1 MRVTVVGA
9 GRVGLSTALSFAY
22 IGHEV
27 ICVDNRK
34 EAIEPLRRR
43 RPTFFEPGIAEL
55 LQQTDIEFSDRLTP
69 GAVSAPVLTVAVGT
83 PPLPDGKA
91 DVSAVE
97 SVASE
102 VASLLPAGR
111 STIFVIKSTVPPG
124 TSRRVQDLID
134 DSLAADRTSV
144 SVAAN
149 PEFLRGSTSLLDTLC
164 PDRIVLGTS
173 DADARHA
180 LTELYRPIIE
190 QQFPLPAPISH
201 PKRPARVPVVLTTPV
216 NAELIKYVSNAFLA
230 ARLSFVNE
238 IAGLADR
245 IGADITEV
253 MKGVGLDPRIGSSYL
268 EAGVGW
274 GGPCFGK
281 DTSALLSLGEEN
293 GYEMPVLQS
302 TIIANDR
309 QRRAVVGKLERALGG
324 LTGRTI
330 GVLGLAYKAGT
341 DEVIDSPALAVASG
355 LIEAGAHVRGFDPMA
370 EATARTKYPHLQIE
384 YCDAP
389 LDTARG
395 CDALVVMC
403 DWPEF
408 KDLPL
413 ERLAA
418 AMRGKILLDARN
430 ALERRSVEGSGLTY
444 LGMGR

>member
-1 MRVTVVGA
+1 MQVTVVGA

-27 ICVDNRK
+27 TCVDNRK

-55 LQQTDIEFSDRLTP
+55 LQQTDIEFSDRLTR
-69 GAVSAPVLTVAVGT
+69 GAAAAPVLTVAVGT

-111 STIFVIKSTVPPG
+111 STVFVIKSTVPPG

-134 DSLAADRTSV
+134 DSLAADGTSV

-173 DADARHA
+173 DADASDA

-190 QQFPLPAPISH
+190 QRFPLPAPISH
-201 PKRPARVPVVLTTPV
+201 PKRPARVPVMLTTPV

-302 TIIANDR
+302 TIMANDR
-309 QRRAVVGKLERALGG
+309 QRRAVVGKLERALEG
-324 LTGRTI
+324 LNGRTV

-355 LIEAGAHVRGFDPMA
+355 LIEAGARVRGFDPMA
-370 EATARTKYPHLQIE
+370 EAAARTKYPHLQIE

-408 KDLPL
+408 MDLPF

-430 ALERRSVEGSGLTY
+430 ALERSSVEGSGLTY